1 MDELTETGLTDLS
14 LYPLDPL
21 GFMKDGC
28 EGTSSSPLYPTVLEG
43 TGLPVPLIIYP
54 LGCRGV
60 GLVDLPFLW
69 FMRGWFKGTGSPTLY
84 ALRFEGTGLTDLPR
98 LYSLDSPGFSRDGFG
113 RTGSSFLNVVEF
125 GGTGLLDSSLS
136 CPTRLGFGGPGLPCL
151 GPLGRE
157 HGLADRPLLEWR
169 EEPELPERFFCFAVV
184 GRSSP
189 SDTEPTFSRP
199 LDREEVLLSLDS
211 ELSVL
216 WEFSW
221 TVLRVVFGMDLFGM
235 DQRLDLRRM
244 GEEARVRPSL
254 NGVGVRGQSFRQ
266 SAGMFSADIEI
277 SLKKRGGL
285 HCS

>member
-1 MDELTETGLTDLS
+1 MDEFTETGLTDLS

-28 EGTSSSPLYPTVLEG
+28 KG

-54 LGCRGV
+54 LGCRGA

-69 FMRGWFKGTGSPTLY
+69 FTRDWFK
-84 ALRFEGTGLTDLPR
+84 GTGLTDLPR
-98 LYSLDSPGFSRDGFG
+98 LYPLDSPGFSRDGFG
-113 RTGSSFLNVVEF
+113 RTASSFLNVVEF
-125 GGTGLLDSSLS
+125 GGTGLLDSPLS
-136 CPTRLGFGGPGLPCL
+136 CPTLLGFGGPGLPCL
-151 GPLGRE
+151 GPLGRGR
-157 HGLADRPLLEWR
+157 GLADRPLFECR
-169 EEPELPERFFCFAVV
+169 EEPELPERFFCFAVP

-221 TVLRVVFGMDLFGM
+221 TVLRVVFCM
-235 DQRLDLRRM
+235 DQRLALRRM

-277 SLKKRGGL
+277 SLK
-285 HCS
+285 